1 LASLLGSIEMN
12 LSSCEHHQDQVLC
25 EEMDGRYMYV
35 KVENRSTMK
44 RVSMGVFAYRHYD
57 LDVDIHFY
65 ILKPLNESAI
75 EQCKT
80 IVNQIARQDMIDIY
94 DILSL

>member
-1 LASLLGSIEMN
+1 MN
-12 LSSCEHHQDQVLC
+12 LSKGEQHQDQVLC
-25 EEMDGRYMYV
+25 EEMEGRYMYV

-44 RVSMGVFAYRHYD
+44 KVSMLGVFAYQQYD

-65 ILKPLNESAI
+65 VLKPENEAAI

-80 IVNQIARQDMIDIY
+80 IVNQIARQDMIDIQ
-94 DILSL
+94 DILCLSDQ